1 MATGRPQPGDRGYI
15 MVALLVGMGV
25 TAIWMSTLLPTWRQQ
40 AQRQKEDDLIFRGE
54 QYARAIALFAVK
66 NNGALPLSID
76 DLVEQRYLRKKW
88 KDPITGKD
96 FQVLG
101 TGSVI
106 TPGAGTGGGQQAG
119 SGRGGAQPGAVGSPA
134 GGAVQGGI
142 RGVYSESTD
151 TSIRI
156 YNNAQQYNQWLFD
169 YQAAMLRMGRV
180 GGGVGGSAGRGRD
193 GAGRGG
199 RGGDGRGGAGVGDRP
214 GRGGQRGGL
223 DPGNRR
229 GGAGGDRG
237 GGAGGARGGR
247 GGGS

>member
-1 MATGRPQPGDRGYI
+1 MATGRLRRGDGGYI

-25 TAIWMSTLLPTWRQQ
+25 TAVWMSALLPTWRQQ
-40 AQRQKEDDLIFRGE
+40 AQRQKEADLIFRGE

-101 TGSVI
+101 SGSVI
-106 TPGAGTGGGQQAG
+106 APGPGSGGTQPAGG
-119 SGRGGAQPGAVGSPA
+119 GRGGVSGGIAPGM
-134 GGAVQGGI
+134 VQGGI
-142 RGVYSESTD
+142 RGVYSESTA

-169 YQAAMLRMGRV
+169 YQAAMLRMGRI
-180 GGGVGGSAGRGRD
+180 GGAGGSQQRE

-199 RGGDGRGGAGVGDRP
+199 RGGDGRGGADL
-214 GRGGQRGGL
+214 GG
-223 DPGNRR
+223 RR
-229 GGAGGDRG
+229 GGGDRG
-237 GGAGGARGGR
+237 ADPGGARGGR